1 MQYWWLVVIIK
12 YLFWIIIYKCQ
23 QGVTIEIYIYLDRPR
38 QLLSA
43 VCDKTEGTDAL
54 NVCGDQ
60 NVTKERHFL
69 ALYYIDFIHSDY

>member
-1 MQYWWLVVIIK
+1 MQFWWLVVIIK

-43 VCDKTEGTDAL
+43 VCDKTEGTD
-54 NVCGDQ
+54 
-60 NVTKERHFL
+60 
-69 ALYYIDFIHSDY
+69 DF